1 MDAKQYS
8 EAALLFDQLL
18 VMEPSLLDRIA
29 QPYSRALL
37 EVASELT
44 ESQPEKAKDLLLKS
58 VELDPGNA
66 QANYQLGLVYV
77 KLKDFDN
84 AKKTYQIVTELNPTS
99 ADAFF
104 NLGYVQAVTKDYTK
118 AEEMYKRVVELAP
131 SYLDEALYNLALV
144 QDKEGKRDQCIANLQ
159 KAISVNPENQLAKEY
174 LGRLKGRAGGSK

>member
-1 MDAKQYS
+1 
-8 EAALLFDQLL
+8 
-18 VMEPSLLDRIA
+18 
-29 QPYSRALL
+29 
-37 EVASELT
+37 
-44 ESQPEKAKDLLLKS
+44 
-58 VELDPGNA
+58 VELDPGSA

-104 NLGYVQAVTKDYTK
+104 NLGYVQAVTKNYSK

-144 QDKEGKRDQCIANLQ
+144 QDKEGKREECIANLQ
-159 KAISVNPENQLAKEY
+159 KALSVNPENQLAKEY
-174 LGRLKGRAGGSK
+174 LGRVKGRAGGSK